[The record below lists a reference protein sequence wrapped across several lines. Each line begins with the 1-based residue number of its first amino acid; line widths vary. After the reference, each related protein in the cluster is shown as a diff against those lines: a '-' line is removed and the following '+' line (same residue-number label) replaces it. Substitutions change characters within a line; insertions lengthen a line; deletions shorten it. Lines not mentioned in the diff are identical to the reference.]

1 MLTVVLCYVLCC
13 AMLCRVVLCFVLCRV
28 LCRVVLCYAVLCSTV
43 LCCVVLCCVVL
54 CSVLLYCVVLYCV
67 VLKDALHDEK
77 QCPIHFL
84 WSLLPNCQMVARFV
98 SHNQLQISS
107 VIHSHPSDHFCF
119 SCRVSRTSEALWSSQ
134 RSFKSS
140 FVWNFHLNST
150 EEF

>member
-1 MLTVVLCYVLCC
+1 MLTVVLCYVVLCC
-13 AMLCRVVLCFVLCRV
+13 ALLYCAVSCCALFCFVSCAV
-28 LCRVVLCYAVLCSTV
+28 LCRVVLCCVVFY
-43 LCCVVLCCVVL
+43 CVVLSCCVVL
-54 CSVLLYCVVLYCV
+54 CSVVLYCVVLYCVVLYCV

-140 FVWNFHLNST
+140 FVWNF
-150 EEF
+150 